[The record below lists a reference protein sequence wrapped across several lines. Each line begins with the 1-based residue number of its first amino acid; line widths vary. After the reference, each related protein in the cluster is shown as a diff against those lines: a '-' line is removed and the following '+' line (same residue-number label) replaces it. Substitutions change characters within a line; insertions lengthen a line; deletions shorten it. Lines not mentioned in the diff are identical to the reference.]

1 MQDDLIFHVVS
12 RRKWTKLNKE
22 GTFAPEEFD
31 PEKGFRCA
39 LPHALEEYLNTTF
52 SERKNLLLLV
62 IDVTRLA
69 TDMRKTRENGYIRV
83 YQPIN
88 IDAILDRIRID
99 ANEDGEFDVSV
110 KSFT

>member
-1 MQDDLIFHVVS
+1 MQHDLIFHAVS
-12 RRKWTKLNKE
+12 RRQGPTLNKE
-22 GTFAPEEFD
+22 GTFAPEDYD
-31 PEKGFRCA
+31 PETGFIWA
-39 LPHALEEYLNTTF
+39 LPQPLEEYLNASF
-52 SERKNLLLLV
+52 SGRKNLLLLV

>member
-1 MQDDLIFHVVS
+1 
-12 RRKWTKLNKE
+12 
-22 GTFAPEEFD
+22 
-31 PEKGFRCA
+31 
-39 LPHALEEYLNTTF
+39 
-52 SERKNLLLLV
+52 LLV